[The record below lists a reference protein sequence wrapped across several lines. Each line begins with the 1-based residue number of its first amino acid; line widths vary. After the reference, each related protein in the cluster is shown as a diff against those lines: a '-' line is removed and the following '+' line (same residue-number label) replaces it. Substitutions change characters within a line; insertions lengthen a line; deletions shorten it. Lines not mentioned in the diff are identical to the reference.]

1 MGGVFVANWWMIN
14 DKANENLIEFWIKNG
29 IVTVGWSEIGNP
41 LDYESKDKLLMRCDE
56 VYSNVMPGKRIQ
68 YESQVWRFSREISK
82 NDRIITYNM
91 LTNEYYIGIVMDN
104 YKYMA
109 DLYPKSPNALKVKW
123 IEKHINEKLISKELK
138 DSLSQ
143 NYTVFRV
150 FNCDT
155 EIERLLVSNGNVK
168 EALDKE
174 NEIYNGVLECV
185 KEILSNM
192 DKNKFKILVKELLN
206 IMKYKVS
213 SNYDNDKENSY
224 LIISED
230 ELNFTKNVIRV
241 SHINDN
247 DAIDVNT
254 LLNILNSYGDNVNKY
269 LIISQKAISQQVKNG
284 VNDKFFMINLSLNDI
299 VQKLFQYYDELN
311 EDTKKLLSLRKVYI

>member
-1 MGGVFVANWWMIN
+1 MANWWMVN
-14 DKANENLIEFWIKNG
+14 NKASENLIDFWVKNG

-41 LDYESKDKLLMRCDE
+41 LDYETKDKLLMRCDE

-68 YESQVWRFSREISK
+68 YESQVWRFSREINK
-82 NDRIITYNM
+82 NDRIITYNT
-91 LTNEYYIGIVMDN
+91 LTNEYYIGIVIDD
-104 YKYMA
+104 YRYAA
-109 DLYPKSPNALKVKW
+109 DVYPKYPNVLKVKW
-123 IEKHINEKLISKELK
+123 IEKHINKKLISKDLR

-143 NYTVFRV
+143 NYVVFRV

-174 NEIYNGVLECV
+174 NEIYNGVFECV
-185 KEILSNM
+185 RELLSNI
-192 DKNKFKILVKELLN
+192 DENKFKVLLKELLC

-213 SNYDNDKENSY
+213 NNYDNDKENSY

-241 SHINDN
+241 CHLND
-247 DAIDVNT
+247 DEIVDKST
-254 LLNILNSYGDNVNKY
+254 LLNILSSYGDNINKY
-269 LIISQKAISQQVKNG
+269 LIISKNAILQPVKNG
-284 VNDKFFMINLSLNDI
+284 VNDKFFMINLSLGDI
-299 VQKLFQYYDELN
+299 VEKLFQYYDKLSE
-311 EDTKKLLSLRKVYI
+311 ETKKLLSLRKVYI

>member
-1 MGGVFVANWWMIN
+1 MANWWMVN
-14 DKANENLIEFWIKNG
+14 DKANENLIDLWIKNG

-41 LDYESKDKLLMRCDE
+41 LDYETKDKLLMRCDE

-91 LTNEYYIGIVMDN
+91 MTNEYYIGVVIDD
-104 YKYMA
+104 YRYMA
-109 DLYPKSPNALKVKW
+109 DAYPKYPNVLKVRW
-123 IEKHINEKLISKELK
+123 IEKRINEKLISKDLK
-138 DSLSQ
+138 ESLSQ
-143 NYTVFRV
+143 NYVVFRV

-185 KEILSNM
+185 RELLSNM
-192 DKNKFKILVKELLN
+192 DENKFKVLVKELLC
-206 IMKYKVS
+206 IMRYKVS

-230 ELNFTKNVIRV
+230 ELSFTKNVIRV
-241 SHINDN
+241 CHLNDGT
-247 DAIDVNT
+247 ADVNT
-254 LLNILNSYGDNVNKY
+254 LLDILSGYGDNINKY
-269 LIISQKAISQQVKNG
+269 LIISKNAMSQPVKNG
-284 VNDKFFMINLSLNDI
+284 VNEKFFMINISLSDI
-299 VQKLFQYYDELN
+299 AQKLFQYYDELS
-311 EDTKKLLSLRKVYI
+311 EETKKLLSLRKVYI